1 MGARHGARI
10 AMTTTLTPL
19 IDALAAALVADY
31 LREQPA
37 PAQAMPPDRSERA
50 ALPLADR
57 AA

>member
-1 MGARHGARI
+1 
-10 AMTTTLTPL
+10 MTTAITPL

-37 PAQAMPPDRSERA
+37 PAQALPPDRSERV
-50 ALPLADR
+50 ALPLADQ